1 MYYFNLALAITA
13 TLLPGRPL
21 PPQSFNQAFK
31 TCFFVSASNWTIVP
45 QKIKNQIA
53 YWSGSEDSIVR
64 ELSAQF
70 VHLKRATQSDIAQQ
84 PRATEVREKAFGLP
98 LQQAR
103 PSSIPVKRLLGQT
116 VHDSL
121 DELKDPYILSTL
133 LRSANRPKELIKRP
147 QVSQHELLRSIK
159 LSSRRTQPAH
169 ELIGVP
175 RASPKP
181 GLQAVALEDRT
192 DSLLGQICGR
202 VDAQFNL
209 SLTERDNT
217 LCGGRLKAH
226 CHMWSQAV
234 GLQAILN
241 PLLLSPPALAVD
253 FGLVLELIDGALAR
267 LGPDILR
274 SRSWRLI
281 LLSTLWTG
289 HAGLE
294 CCNG

>member
-1 MYYFNLALAITA
+1 KYAGSVL
-13 TLLPGRPL
+13 
-21 PPQSFNQAFK
+21 
-31 TCFFVSASNWTIVP
+31 SASNWTIVP
-45 QKIKNQIA
+45 GKIKNQIA

-84 PRATEVREKAFGLP
+84 PRATEEREKAFGLP
-98 LQQAR
+98 IQRAPPLL
-103 PSSIPVKRLLGQT
+103 IPVKWLLGQP

-133 LRSANRPKELIKRP
+133 LRSTNCPKELIKRP

-159 LSSRRTQPAH
+159 LSCWS
-169 ELIGVP
+169 
-175 RASPKP
+175 K
-181 GLQAVALEDRT
+181 
-192 DSLLGQICGR
+192 GQICGR
-202 VDAQFNL
+202 IDAQFNL

-226 CHMWSQAV
+226 CHMWRQEV

-267 LGPDILR
+267 LGPDILQ
-274 SRSWRLI
+274 SRSWQLI

-294 CCNG
+294 RPFHLDTRWSNLLIISDNTRQSCLRKSCPVTSAWR